1 MRILFIGDIVA
12 SAGRRL
18 LSLVP
23 ALKEKEGIDLIIAN
37 GENAAGGFG
46 LTRQVSDEIFEQGID
61 VLTMGNHVWDRKEIY
76 QIIDDPRIVRPANYP
91 EGVPGHGWTIVQD
104 RKGLSAAVVNL
115 SGRVFMADLD
125 CPFHKAGSV
134 LDEIAAQTKVIIVDF
149 HGEAT
154 SEKVAMGWYLDGRVT
169 AVIGTHTHIPTSDE
183 RVLPEGTAYITDVG
197 MTGGID
203 SVIGVKKEAI
213 LKRFL
218 TQMPV
223 KMESSSD
230 NPVLQGVLID
240 ADEQT
245 GRAISIKRIALK
257 PGA

>member
-12 SAGRRL
+12 KAGRQL

-23 ALKEKEGIDLIIAN
+23 VLINKEKIDLVVAN

-46 LTRQVSDEIFEQGID
+46 LTRQVSDEIFEQDID

-91 EGVPGHGWTIVQD
+91 PGVPGHGWTIIQD
-104 RKGLSAAVVNL
+104 KKGLSVAVINL

-125 CPFHKAGSV
+125 CPFRKASYV

-154 SEKVAMGWYLDGRVT
+154 SEKIAMGWYLDGRVT
-169 AVIGTHTHIPTSDE
+169 AVVGTHTHVPTADD

-230 NPVLQGVLID
+230 NPVLQGVIID

-245 GRAISIKRIALK
+245 GRAVSIKRIAIK

>member
-1 MRILFIGDIVA
+1 MRILFVGDIVA
-12 SAGRRL
+12 RAGRQL

-23 ALKEKEGIDLIIAN
+23 VLINKEKIDLVIAN

-46 LTRQVSDEIFEQGID
+46 LTRQVRDEIFEQNID

-91 EGVPGHGWTIVQD
+91 PGVPGHGWTIVQD
-104 RKGLSAAVVNL
+104 RKGTPAAIVNL
-115 SGRVFMADLD
+115 SGRVFMPDID
-125 CPFHKAGSV
+125 CPFRKAISV
-134 LDEIAAQTKVIIVDF
+134 LDEIAAQAKVIIVDF

-169 AVIGTHTHIPTSDE
+169 AVIGTHTHIPTSDD

-203 SVIGVKKEAI
+203 SVIGIKKEAI
-213 LKRFL
+213 LKKFL

-223 KMESSSD
+223 KMEPSSD
-230 NPVLQGVLID
+230 NPVLQGVIID

-245 GRAISIKRIALK
+245 GRAISIKRIAVK
-257 PGA
+257 PGV